1 MCWVNLCST
10 RYRLRAS
17 ASELLSDWEQ
27 DTGLR
32 PNSLQPVLLALI
44 AGDASLVQ
52 RALALASRLIS
63 TYFEGFD
70 DADLTSPAALSNIAG
85 LSIATHLT
93 GKDQSALWKRIAAAP
108 VPHDTTARALQAVVA
123 RLTQPYAPP
132 GETPRAKKHFI
143 RSQSD
148 WLWRLGHSPVQQ
160 TFDLSVSPDHPMWP
174 YHLRSFVLPLGYERH
189 RQLEA
194 EGHTV
199 SPMDLFQRGAYP
211 ERHAHV
217 LYERSHPRP
226 PTVSKPDAKDP
237 STWFGFDAVEA
248 DGMGL
253 RAYHYLG
260 FGFQAPLLFR
270 EGLDA
275 FGFLGQLDNDW
286 QLVREALSA
295 EAWREVEQRREAGC
309 THVIVYDANEAT
321 VPKKDLARAADH
333 FGLKLEAV
341 DLTEV

>member
-17 ASELLSDWEQ
+17 ASALLTDWEQ

-32 PNSLQPVLLALI
+32 PNSLQPVLHALI
-44 AGDASLVQ
+44 AGDAPSVK
-52 RALALASRLIS
+52 RALALADRLIS
-63 TYFEGFD
+63 TFFEGFE
-70 DADLTSPAALSNIAG
+70 DADLTTPAALSNIAG
-85 LSIATHLT
+85 LSIAAHLA

-108 VPHDTTARALQAVVA
+108 VPRDTAMRALQAVIA
-123 RLTQPYAPP
+123 RLTSPYVPP
-132 GETPRAKKHFI
+132 GEAPRAKKHFI

-148 WLWRLGHSPVQQ
+148 WLWRLGHSPVPQI
-160 TFDLSVSPDHPMWP
+160 FDLSASPDHSLWP
-174 YHLRSFVLPLGYERH
+174 YDLSSFVLPLGYERH

-194 EGHTV
+194 EGHEV
-199 SPMDLFQRGAYP
+199 SPLDLFQRGAYP
-211 ERHAHV
+211 ERHPHV

-226 PTVSKPDAKDP
+226 PTVSTPDPKDA

-248 DGMGL
+248 DGKGL
-253 RAYHYLG
+253 RVYHYLG
-260 FGFQAPLLFR
+260 FRFQAPLLFR

-295 EAWREVEQRREAGC
+295 EAWRDVDQRREAGC